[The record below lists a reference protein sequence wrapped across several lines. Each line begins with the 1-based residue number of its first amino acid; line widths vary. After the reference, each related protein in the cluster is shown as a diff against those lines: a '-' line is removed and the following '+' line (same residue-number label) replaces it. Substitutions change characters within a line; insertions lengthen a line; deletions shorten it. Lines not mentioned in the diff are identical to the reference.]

1 MGDNLET
8 TNFLL
13 AVMAVVSVL
22 QGLLLVGVAVAGWT
36 VYRRV
41 AVLIETV
48 ESRHI
53 VPTLARVN
61 GVLDTMATMNG
72 ILDDLQKVTTTVRNE
87 TERVDLAVNR
97 TFDRVDD
104 TVDRMRTNV
113 RVKTNRLIGL
123 VRGARVA
130 LQSILESA

>member
-13 AVMAVVSVL
+13 TIMAVVSVIE
-22 QGLLLVGVAVAGWT
+22 GLLLVGVGVAGWT
-36 VYRRV
+36 MYRRA

-48 ESRHI
+48 ESRLG
-53 VPTLARVN
+53 PTLTRV
-61 GVLDTMATMNG
+61 NG
-72 ILDDLQKVTTTVRNE
+72 ILDTLATLNGILGDLQKVTATVRNE

-97 TFDRVDD
+97 TFERVDD

-113 RVKTNRLIGL
+113 RAKTSRLIGL

-130 LQSILESA
+130 LQSILQSA